1 MKKNFK
7 KISLIL
13 AALVLICQISFA
25 STKINTNRISGEDRY
40 ETNLLINTL
49 YLKLLSRPGKTFDSF
64 VMVSGENYPDALA
77 AAVYATKKQSALL
90 LTPKDKVLDS
100 TSKFIKDNAFTD
112 GIFVGG
118 SETLSKDLYLK
129 VNSFVPNLRRIF
141 GKDRNDTSALL
152 STESKLKFITNGSF
166 FADALAV
173 GPLVIYEDGDLL
185 LTGQTT
191 SLDGIAVGGEN
202 SLKGSFK
209 DRISG
214 EDRYKTSIEI
224 AKRMPPSNTFI
235 LCSGENYPDALS
247 SGILAGI
254 KSIPILLTEPNK
266 LNKDVKDFIYEK
278 GYINCIIV
286 GGKNSISKAVEDE
299 IKNMN
304 IENPSIIGDLNPINP
319 NPINPNPIVTPGEPF
334 PPKSDR

>member
-7 KISLIL
+7 KASLIL
-13 AALVLICQISFA
+13 AALVLICQVSFA
-25 STKINTNRISGEDRY
+25 STKINTNRISGDDRY

-90 LTPKDKVLDS
+90 LTPKDKFLDS
-100 TSKFIKDNAFTD
+100 TNKFIKDNAFTD
-112 GIFVGG
+112 GTFVGG
-118 SETLSKDLYLK
+118 SETLSKDLYLN
-129 VNSFVPNLRRIF
+129 VNSLVPNLKRIF

-152 STESKLKFITNGSF
+152 STGSHSKFITNGSF

-185 LTGQTT
+185 LTGKTT
-191 SLDGIAVGGEN
+191 NLDGIAVGGQN
-202 SLKGSFK
+202 SLEGKFK
-209 DRISG
+209 DRIQG
-214 EDRYKTSIEI
+214 DDRYKTAIEI
-224 AKRMPPSNTFI
+224 AKRMPLSNTFI
-235 LCSGENYPDALS
+235 LCSGQDFPDALS
-247 SGILAGI
+247 SGILAGA
-254 KSIPILLTEPNK
+254 KSIPILLTESNK
-266 LNKDVKDFIYEK
+266 LNKDVKNFIYDK
-278 GYINCIIV
+278 GYTNCIIV
-286 GGKNSISKAVEDE
+286 GGLNSISKEVEEE
-299 IKNMN
+299 IKSMN
-304 IENPSIIGDLNPINP
+304 IENPSIIGDL